1 MPIPGHVV
9 DFYDDS
15 DRRYLKKMAQ
25 DLGPWRSAEVLS
37 PGQVNDLLDEDFA
50 LVVITKTAG
59 KIRKFPLHDEAHI
72 KLASMYFEEA
82 NENLSAAERVCA
94 ATHIREAC
102 DAYEIEAD
110 PAISK
115 YAANGFFSNI
125 VEEGVRNEYEKYAEL
140 EMTKEASRDI
150 SARMEVPDDQYAL
163 LLDNEGE
170 TIRKYGMP
178 DESHV
183 KIAASYFKKYAR
195 DLSPE
200 HRHMFAENVIRRAGE
215 LNVDLDTS
223 YLQKW
228 ASGGWNQGLS
238 YHLNERRTLLDGS
251 NEALGVLDKLAELAE
266 STDPDTFA
274 SALYEFDKQAGLD
287 GQYGK
292 HITDPWESSMAPQK
306 TAMWNEDVD
315 GETITGD
322 DLKSAANSDKLRS
335 HFGEAFQNQFKAH
348 AIEIFN
354 SLPDPDKV
362 VVKQIAK
369 GQI

>member
-15 DRRYLKKMAQ
+15 DRRYLRKMAQ
-25 DLGPWRSAEVLS
+25 DLGPWRGAEILS
-37 PGQVNDLLDEDFA
+37 PSQIGDLQDDDFA
-50 LVVITKTAG
+50 LVVITKTAE

-72 KLASMYFEEA
+72 KLASMYFE
-82 NENLSAAERVCA
+82 NTHDNLSPAERVCA

-102 DAYEIEAD
+102 DAYEVETD
-110 PAISK
+110 PSISK
-115 YAANGFFSNI
+115 YAADGFFSNI
-125 VEEGVRNEYEKYAEL
+125 IDEGIHNGYEKYAAF

-163 LLDNEGE
+163 LLNNEGD
-170 TIRKYGMP
+170 TVRKYGMP

-183 KIAASYFKKYAR
+183 KIAAAYFKKYAR

-200 HRHMFAENVIRRAGE
+200 HRHMFAENVLRRAGE
-215 LNVDLDTS
+215 LNVELDTS
-223 YLQKW
+223 YLNKW
-228 ASGGWNQGLS
+228 ASGEWNQSLP
-238 YHLNERRTLLDGS
+238 YHLNERRVLLDG
-251 NEALGVLDKLAELAE
+251 NDDAIDVLNKLSSLSD

-274 SALYEFDKQAGLD
+274 GALHEFDKQAGID

-292 HITDPWESSMAPQK
+292 RVTDPWESSMSPQK
-306 TAMWNEDVD
+306 TAMWNEEVD
-315 GETITGD
+315 GETLTGE
-322 DLKSAANSDKLRS
+322 DLKSAAKSDKLRS
-335 HFGEAFQNQFKAH
+335 HFGEAFQNQFKSH